1 MNCGAFLDSVDE
13 VQTGARGTQILHR
26 EFSVV
31 ASLITTTPNVQN
43 QIEESSNYRGTNS
56 VGSLLRTPGSAMAK
70 IATRTAIAANQ
81 SPKRTQIVG
90 TSVVN

>member
-13 VQTGARGTQILHR
+13 AQTGARGTQISHR
-26 EFSVV
+26 KFPMT

-43 QIEESSNYRGTNS
+43 RFEESSYYRGTNS

-70 IATRTAIAANQ
+70 IARRTAVAANQ